1 MSTNPPKKTGP
12 SMARGKSKQDYETPP
27 EFMEAVRNRFERPIW
42 DLAAAPEN
50 ARCYHYYTKE
60 DDSLTKDWHKIHSDR
75 QLKGEKDGFL
85 WLNPPFSN
93 IEPWAEKCAAEMKL
107 GARILFLVPASVD
120 SVWYWKH
127 VAPHACVL
135 ALKQRICFD
144 GKNGFP
150 KGLIL
155 AVYAYGL
162 KGFQPWDWKGKRAK

>member
-1 MSTNPPKKTGP
+1 MSDTPKKTGP
-12 SMARGKSKQDYETPP
+12 SMARGTSKQDYETPM
-27 EFMEAVRNRFERPIW
+27 EFIEALERRFGGISF
-42 DLAAAPEN
+42 DLAASKEN
-50 ARCYHYYTKE
+50 AKAPDYYTAE
-60 DDSLTKDWHKIHSDR
+60 QDSLKQDWHKLDA
-75 QLKGEKDGFL
+75 LNNGWLF
-85 WLNPPFSN
+85 LNPPFAN

-107 GARILFLVPASVD
+107 GACILFLVPASVD

>member
-1 MSTNPPKKTGP
+1 M
-12 SMARGKSKQDYETPP
+12 
-27 EFMEAVRNRFERPIW
+27 
-42 DLAAAPEN
+42 
-50 ARCYHYYTKE
+50 
-60 DDSLTKDWHKIHSDR
+60 
-75 QLKGEKDGFL
+75 
-85 WLNPPFSN
+85 NPPFN
-93 IEPWAEKCAAEMKL
+93 DIDPWAEKCAAEMKL

-127 VAPHACVL
+127 VAPYACVL

>member
-1 MSTNPPKKTGP
+1 MSTTPKKTGP
-12 SMARGKSKQDYETPP
+12 SMARGTSKQDYATPP
-27 EFMEAVRNRFERPIW
+27 DFMEAVKKRFGHIIF
-42 DLAAAPEN
+42 DLAASPEN
-50 ARCYHYYTKE
+50 TKHCHYYTE
-60 DDSLTKDWHKIHSDR
+60 ADNALVQDWHQIHLNRIDSDS
-75 QLKGEKDGFL
+75 GFL
-85 WLNPPFSN
+85 FLNPPFGD
-93 IEPWAEKCAAEMKL
+93 IDPWAEKCASEMKL

-127 VAPHACVL
+127 VAPYACVL

-155 AVYAYGL
+155 ACYNYGL